1 VDVRKIARRDV
12 KVHHDR
18 LNHFLGTNVK
28 GSNKDS
34 APLVCTEFDRLVLL
48 RNDGTCRVI
57 SVPEKEY
64 IGPTKYVM
72 LWNKDQVYCI
82 LYRDRQEGTWF
93 VKRFTLEQFTLG
105 REYHIVP
112 PNCLIENLYTNS
124 GVVLSLELAPNNRR
138 SYHAV
143 TVDFDRYALRS
154 REAKGYKLTQY
165 PVTTINVI
173 KRGSTMA
180 PPQNDEGS
188 DDVPAD
194 GGDTATG
201 EPTTSPSADGA
212 ADEKHIKPTAPPAD
226 TTPKPQSPRNSA
238 AQHDMT
244 DAEDQDH
251 AVDGDDDQEG
261 AAADQDAAADGGGRE
276 DAAGDRQKDA
286 AEDDDQ
292 DGVADDGSQAAPDP
306 DAVKKGAAKGMSRLR
321 KLIDEDTPFFLED

>member
-1 VDVRKIARRDV
+1 
-12 KVHHDR
+12 
-18 LNHFLGTNVK
+18 
-28 GSNKDS
+28 
-34 APLVCTEFDRLVLL
+34 VCTEFDRLVLL

-72 LWNKDQVYCI
+72 LWNKDQVYSI

-138 SYHAV
+138 SYHSV
-143 TVDFDRYALRS
+143 TVEFDQYALRS

-173 KRGSTMA
+173 KRGSAIT

-188 DDVPAD
+188 DDEQVEDGQPAS
-194 GGDTATG
+194 G
-201 EPTTSPSADGA
+201 EP
-212 ADEKHIKPTAPPAD
+212 D
-226 TTPKPQSPRNSA
+226 TTPVGDDTTAVGIAAKQNGKNAPPVATATKPGHKAKTAEATPAEATTAEATTAEATTDEAKNDE
-238 AQHDMT
+238 AQ
-244 DAEDQDH
+244 
-251 AVDGDDDQEG
+251 DDDQK
-261 AAADQDAAADGGGRE
+261 DAGDDGGQ
-276 DAAGDRQKDA
+276 AG
-286 AEDDDQ
+286 
-292 DGVADDGSQAAPDP
+292 PDV
-306 DAVKKGAAKGMSRLR
+306 DAVKNGAAKGMSRLR